1 MCRYEIWNFDTRVYP
16 LFPCPFRLFF
26 FLISQVLHPSPG
38 HVIIYGFHGWNLYP
52 SLVTCQST
60 GLQSYDYYNE
70 VHNPLSRLLEEQHMY
85 QTCLCSTILWPL
97 LQLRQPSHTWMK
109 IKENWAASNVFFF
122 FFFFL
127 LAVPTSSSGWCLNPV
142 SFLLSNGLGKFI
154 TYRLNQTFAFE
165 YCSIIFTWRLKSDVL
180 QNWRAVAP
188 QKQYQK
194 YWQQTHKTE

>member
-1 MCRYEIWNFDTRVYP
+1 M
-16 LFPCPFRLFF
+16 
-26 FLISQVLHPSPG
+26 LHPSPG

-122 FFFFL
+122 FL

-154 TYRLNQTFAFE
+154 TYRLNVSLRLNTAVLFSRDDLKVTSSRTDVR
-165 YCSIIFTWRLKSDVL
+165 SILTTNTQDWI
-180 QNWRAVAP
+180 NCPNVAD
-188 QKQYQK
+188 KEINF
-194 YWQQTHKTE
+194 WTHKH

>member
-1 MCRYEIWNFDTRVYP
+1 MRTKNICVDMKFETSILEFIHCF
-16 LFPCPFRLFF
+16 LILSGFFFF

-60 GLQSYDYYNE
+60 RLQSYDYYNE

-122 FFFFL
+122 LFL
-127 LAVPTSSSGWCLNPV
+127 SSCSSNFILWMV
-142 SFLLSNGLGKFI
+142 SQSRVLS
-154 TYRLNQTFAFE
+154 
-165 YCSIIFTWRLKSDVL
+165 
-180 QNWRAVAP
+180 P
-188 QKQYQK
+188 Q
-194 YWQQTHKTE
+194 